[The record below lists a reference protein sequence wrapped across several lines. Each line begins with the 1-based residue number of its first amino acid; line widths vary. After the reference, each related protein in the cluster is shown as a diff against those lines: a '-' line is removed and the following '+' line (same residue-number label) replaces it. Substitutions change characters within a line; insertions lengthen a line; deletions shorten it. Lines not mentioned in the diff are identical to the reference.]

1 MFTGIV
7 ETTGTVV
14 SAKKIG
20 SNIRFLIKPGQK
32 GFLKGVS
39 VGDSL
44 AINGACM
51 TVTSKSISGF
61 TFDTIAESLKKT
73 NLGKLAKGSKVN
85 LERAMKAGSRFD
97 GHFVQGHVDT
107 TGRITKINKL
117 EGSWEIFIQFPAVLA
132 SSVIY
137 VGSISV
143 DGISLTVAEIV
154 RSGKSKAEIKVA
166 IIPHTLEVTNL
177 CDSKPGDWVNIEFD
191 MIGKYI
197 KRIIELNKLKKNG
210 I

>member
-7 ETTGTVV
+7 ETTGKIV
-14 SAKKIG
+14 SMKKLG
-20 SNIRFLIKPGQK
+20 TNIRFLVRPNQK
-32 GFLKGVS
+32 GYLKDIKI
-39 VGDSL
+39 GDSIS
-44 AINGACM
+44 INGACM
-51 TVTSKSISGF
+51 TVTTKRDGSF

-73 NLGKLAKGSKVN
+73 NLGTLEVNSFVN

-107 TGRITKINKL
+107 TGKITRINKL
-117 EGSWEIFIQFPAVLA
+117 EGSWEIFIEFSKALA
-132 SSVIY
+132 KSVIY

-143 DGISLTVAEIV
+143 NGISLTVAEILTQG
-154 RSGKSKAEIKVA
+154 RSKTCIKIA

-177 CDSKPGDWVNIEFD
+177 GSAKVGDLVNIEFD

-197 KRIIELNKLKKNG
+197 NRIIELNKLK
-210 I
+210 